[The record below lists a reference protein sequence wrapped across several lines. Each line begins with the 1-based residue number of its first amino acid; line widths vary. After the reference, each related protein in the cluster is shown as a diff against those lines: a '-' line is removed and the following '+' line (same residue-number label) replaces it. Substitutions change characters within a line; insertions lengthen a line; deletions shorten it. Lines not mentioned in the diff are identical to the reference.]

1 MPHLSDVMPFDP
13 TVADIVLRLVLT
25 LAASA
30 LIGFNRERGGHA
42 AGFRTTILVGLAA
55 CIAMIQ
61 ANILLDT
68 SERAN
73 GSMDILR
80 LPLGVLTGVGFI
92 GGGAILRRG
101 DLVTG
106 VTTAATLW
114 LITTIGLCFGG
125 GQIILGAIA
134 TAAALIV
141 LSPFKHVDTWIRR
154 EQKALLNLRI
164 AAQADVPDLG
174 PCLAGIGVEARIVA
188 LRQAKDG
195 SQEISFEL
203 RWLASDRETAKF
215 PPYKIISRQ
224 FDVIE
229 FRLATTE

>member
-1 MPHLSDVMPFDP
+1 MLHFSENMPLDP
-13 TVADIVLRLVLT
+13 TVTDIIFRLVLT
-25 LAASA
+25 LVAGG

-68 SERAN
+68 SERVN

-101 DLVTG
+101 ALVTG

-125 GQIILGAIA
+125 GQVVLGTIA

-141 LSPFKHVDTWIRR
+141 LAPFKRFDTWIRH
-154 EQKALLNLRI
+154 EQKALVTLRLNARAEI
-164 AAQADVPDLG
+164 PDLG
-174 PCLAGIGVEARIVA
+174 PCLSGSAGEAKLVA
-188 LRQAKDG
+188 LRQAEDG
-195 SQEISFEL
+195 SQEITYEL
-203 RWLASDRETAKF
+203 RWIASAKEDHI
-215 PPYKIISRQ
+215 PPYEIVSRQ

-229 FRLATTE
+229 FRLASRTD

>member
-1 MPHLSDVMPFDP
+1 MLHFSENMPLDP
-13 TVADIVLRLVLT
+13 TVTDIIFRLVLT
-25 LAASA
+25 LIAGG

-101 DLVTG
+101 ALVTG

-125 GQIILGAIA
+125 GQVVLGTIT

-141 LSPFKHVDTWIRR
+141 LAPFKRFDTWIRH
-154 EQKALLNLRI
+154 EQKALVTLRLTARAEI
-164 AAQADVPDLG
+164 PDLG
-174 PCLAGIGVEARIVA
+174 PCLSGSAGEAKLVA
-188 LRQAKDG
+188 LRQAEDG
-195 SQEISFEL
+195 SQEITYEL
-203 RWLASDRETAKF
+203 RWIASAKEDHI
-215 PPYKIISRQ
+215 PPYEIVNRQ

-229 FRLATTE
+229 FRLASRTD